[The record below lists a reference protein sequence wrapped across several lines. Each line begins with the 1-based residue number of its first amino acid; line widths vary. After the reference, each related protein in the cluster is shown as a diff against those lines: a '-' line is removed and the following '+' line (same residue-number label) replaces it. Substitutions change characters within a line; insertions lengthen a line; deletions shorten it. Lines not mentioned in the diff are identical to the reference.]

1 MAQLNIWI
9 PDAEADSFNT
19 EIDELGFV
27 LNLKSR
33 SEIVRRVVKDI
44 HRVNIERIERFREA
58 RRQNEATGVSK
69 S

>member
-19 EIDELGFV
+19 EIDELGLV

>member
-9 PDAEADSFNT
+9 PDDEADNFNT

-33 SEIVRRVVKDI
+33 SEIVRQVVKDI
-44 HRVNIERIERFREA
+44 HRLNLERIERFREA